1 MFTNQPS
8 VVACVTSQYE
18 CDRIIETA
26 EQLAAEYD
34 CELHV
39 LSVLMPTEN
48 YALISDQLEYL
59 NRVSKYAGADMTV
72 IFSSDAPKAA
82 AKFVRENNEG
92 ESLAAS
98 LLSTEEPEWAEYV
111 TATDR
116 FGFAALAS
124 AGSYNPENSFTG
136 DDRTFFWSRT
146 QDTFGDD
153 DYDDAHMFLVQP
165 LDEVVWVGSAGKI
178 AQYSVRCIKY

>member
-82 AKFVRENNEG
+82 AKFVRENNALQIVTG
-92 ESLAAS
+92 IHDGGHESFLIRFNQMV
-98 LLSTEEPEWAEYV
+98 PEMPITMVDKNRNVYTMDTRV
-111 TATDR
+111 
-116 FGFAALAS
+116 
-124 AGSYNPENSFTG
+124 
-136 DDRTFFWSRT
+136 SRK
-146 QDTFGDD
+146 
-153 DYDDAHMFLVQP
+153 A
-165 LDEVVWVGSAGKI
+165 
-178 AQYSVRCIKY
+178 

>member
-1 MFTNQPS
+1 MRIRKSLYFGY
-8 VVACVTSQYE
+8 VERISQ
-18 CDRIIETA
+18 RMG
-26 EQLAAEYD
+26 
-34 CELHV
+34 HH
-39 LSVLMPTEN
+39 
-48 YALISDQLEYL
+48 
-59 NRVSKYAGADMTV
+59 
-72 IFSSDAPKAA
+72 
-82 AKFVRENNEG
+82 
-92 ESLAAS
+92 
-98 LLSTEEPEWAEYV
+98 
-111 TATDR
+111 DR

>member
-1 MFTNQPS
+1 MNKKQPS

-34 CELHV
+34 CDLHV

-59 NRVSKYAGADMTV
+59 NRVAKSAGADMTI

-82 AKFVRENNEG
+82 AKFVREKRALQIAAG
-92 ESLAAS
+92 IHDGGKES
-98 LLSTEEPEWAEYV
+98 
-111 TATDR
+111 
-116 FGFAALAS
+116 
-124 AGSYNPENSFTG
+124 
-136 DDRTFFWSRT
+136 
-146 QDTFGDD
+146 
-153 DYDDAHMFLVQP
+153 FLVQFNKLVP
-165 LDEVVWVGSAGKI
+165 EISITMVDKNRNVYTMDVHS
-178 AQYSVRCIKY
+178 RCTA

>member
-1 MFTNQPS
+1 MFKNQPS

-48 YALISDQLEYL
+48 YGLISDQLEYL
-59 NRVSKYAGADMTV
+59 NRVSKKAGADMTI

-82 AKFVRENNEG
+82 ARFVRENNALQIVTGIHDGGG
-92 ESLAAS
+92 ES
-98 LLSTEEPEWAEYV
+98 
-111 TATDR
+111 
-116 FGFAALAS
+116 
-124 AGSYNPENSFTG
+124 
-136 DDRTFFWSRT
+136 
-146 QDTFGDD
+146 
-153 DYDDAHMFLVQP
+153 FLVQFNRLAP
-165 LDEVVWVGSAGKI
+165 EISITMVDKNRNVYTMDVRSRR
-178 AQYSVRCIKY
+178 SV

>member
-1 MFTNQPS
+1 MFKNQPS

-48 YALISDQLEYL
+48 YGLISDQLEYP
-59 NRVSKYAGADMTV
+59 NRASKKAGADMTI

-82 AKFVRENNEG
+82 ARFVRENNALQIVTGIHDGGG
-92 ESLAAS
+92 ES
-98 LLSTEEPEWAEYV
+98 
-111 TATDR
+111 
-116 FGFAALAS
+116 
-124 AGSYNPENSFTG
+124 
-136 DDRTFFWSRT
+136 
-146 QDTFGDD
+146 
-153 DYDDAHMFLVQP
+153 FLVRFNQLLP
-165 LDEVVWVGSAGKI
+165 DLSISMVDKNRNV
-178 AQYSVRCIKY
+178 YTMDVRKHAR

>member
-1 MFTNQPS
+1 MFKNQPS

-48 YALISDQLEYL
+48 YGLISDQLEYL
-59 NRVSKYAGADMTV
+59 NRVSKKAGADMTI

-82 AKFVRENNEG
+82 ARFVRENNALQIVTGIHDGGG
-92 ESLAAS
+92 ES
-98 LLSTEEPEWAEYV
+98 
-111 TATDR
+111 
-116 FGFAALAS
+116 
-124 AGSYNPENSFTG
+124 
-136 DDRTFFWSRT
+136 
-146 QDTFGDD
+146 
-153 DYDDAHMFLVQP
+153 FLVRFNQLLP
-165 LDEVVWVGSAGKI
+165 DLSISMVDTMD
-178 AQYSVRCIKY
+178 VRKHAR

>member
-1 MFTNQPS
+1 MFKNQPS

-48 YALISDQLEYL
+48 YGLISDQLEYL
-59 NRVSKYAGADMTV
+59 NRVSKKAGADMTI

-82 AKFVRENNEG
+82 ARFVRENNALQIVTGIHDGGG
-92 ESLAAS
+92 ES
-98 LLSTEEPEWAEYV
+98 
-111 TATDR
+111 
-116 FGFAALAS
+116 
-124 AGSYNPENSFTG
+124 
-136 DDRTFFWSRT
+136 
-146 QDTFGDD
+146 
-153 DYDDAHMFLVQP
+153 FLVRFNQLLP
-165 LDEVVWVGSAGKI
+165 DLSISMVDKNRNV
-178 AQYSVRCIKY
+178 YTMDVRKHAR